1 MKKQIYKFGGAS
13 VKNADALDNVRK
25 IISNEKDLIVVVS
38 AIDKT
43 TNELEKLVAAYTNK
57 SANTLE
63 VFRKI
68 SEYHINYLKDAI
80 STNNESALGKL
91 NSLLK
96 ELEIKITSAP
106 SSDYDRD
113 YDSIVSYGEL
123 LSTLIFSEYL
133 KSKGIDNKLIDARK
147 ILFTDSNFRDAKIL
161 WESSLDPVKK
171 AFGNCEGIY
180 ITQGFIGRTATGEVT
195 TLGREGSDY
204 SASALAYLLDAESVT
219 IWKDVPGIMNA
230 DPAWCSFAQKLEVL
244 SYLEAIELAF
254 FGAKVIHPKTIKPIE
269 NKNIP
274 LYVKSFVNPKD
285 SGTVIKKLDYKL
297 RLIPVYILKT
307 DQTLISISAKDFSFI
322 VEENM
327 SKIFGL
333 FAKYKAKVNI
343 MQNSAISFS
352 ASIDGENRNFE
363 PLITELQKEFFVK
376 YNSDLEL
383 ITIRYYDDESIHKMT
398 DGKKVMIEQRS
409 RSTARFLLKQI
420 D

>member
-57 SANTLE
+57 SDKTLE

-80 STNNESALGKL
+80 STNYESALGKL

-96 ELEIKITSAP
+96 ELEIKITSVS

-113 YDSIVSYGEL
+113 YDSIVSFGEL

-133 KSKGIDNKLIDARK
+133 KSQGIDNKLIDARN
-147 ILFTDSNFRDAKIL
+147 ILHTDTNFRDAKIL
-161 WESSLDPVKK
+161 WDYSLDPVKK
-171 AFGNCEGIY
+171 AFGDCEGIY
-180 ITQGFIGRTATGEVT
+180 ITQGFIGRTAAGEVT

-307 DQTLISISAKDFSFI
+307 NQTLISISAKDFSFI

-363 PLITELQKEFFVK
+363 PLIAELQKEFFVK